1 MLEINNLTKRFDK
14 FVVFDNISLKIAD
27 GSIFGLVGINGAGKS
42 TLLRCIAGVY
52 HPEQGEIFFNSQPIY
67 ENIAVKKDFFFLP
80 DEPYASV
87 YMTGKKLE
95 SIYSSYYHE
104 FDHALYDEILKM
116 FQIDKNKKINTFSK
130 GMKRRLYLALAFACK
145 PKLLMLDEAFDGLD
159 PLARLELKNILI
171 KKVEE
176 DNLTVIIS
184 SHSLR
189 ELEDIC
195 DSYALLDNKNIK
207 SSGFISDE
215 MEACF
220 KVQMAFSEKKNRE
233 DFAFVNPLS
242 VEINGRIVT
251 LVIRGKRE
259 EYDEKF
265 KLLNPLII
273 DDLPLNFED
282 FFISNVQEEKK

>member
-52 HPEQGEIFFNSQPIY
+52 HPEQGEIFFNSQPVY

-87 YMTGKKLE
+87 YMTGIKLE

-116 FQIDKNKKINTFSK
+116 FQIDKSKKINTFSK

-159 PLARLELKNILI
+159 PLARLELKKILI

-176 DNLTVIIS
+176 ENLTVIIS

-195 DSYALLDNKNIK
+195 DSYALLDDPGIQPEEVLKLEPGKEGTTI
-207 SSGFISDE
+207 
-215 MEACF
+215 
-220 KVQMAFSEKKNRE
+220 R
-233 DFAFVNPLS
+233 PLS
-242 VEINGRIVT
+242 ADAIKLMENGLTAAEAALPEIRQ
-251 LVIRGKRE
+251 
-259 EYDEKF
+259 D
-265 KLLNPLII
+265 KLERLSLFS
-273 DDLPLNFED
+273 L
-282 FFISNVQEEKK
+282 